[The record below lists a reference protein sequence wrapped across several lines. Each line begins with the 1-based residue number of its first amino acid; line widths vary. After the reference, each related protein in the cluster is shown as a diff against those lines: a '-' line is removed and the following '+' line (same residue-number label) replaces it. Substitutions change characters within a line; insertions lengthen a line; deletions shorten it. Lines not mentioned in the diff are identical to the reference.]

1 MVKEDYIMRLISEMV
16 RAVLKLLFN
25 IDTDSPSMELLEDTE
40 EKETLVKL
48 LDLAK
53 SGKINYAENLLYSLP
68 DSSDRERLKMKIL
81 FYSYVN
87 KFDDDFLENNNYS
100 RDEVKDG
107 LKDVLKNEGLSSIS
121 DIYM

>member
-53 SGKINYAENLLYSLP
+53 AGKINDAENLLYSLP